1 MGVLQAVRMNS
12 PEPIRVSTPLRVLWL
27 RQGGCLPLHHGGRIY
42 SYHLIQNLMKF
53 CHVHVLEP
61 HVGSLSGVVDAPPY
75 GHVLE
80 RVSSEK
86 TMPEWSPCRFLSYL
100 WPIVRNLFASREPLS
115 LTLFRNE
122 AFDRKI
128 REVVQSG
135 RFDVVVA
142 DGLCNSLSFEGW
154 EKERRIPAVLIQHT
168 VESVMW
174 RRVAALQRN
183 PVTFL
188 FYHEM
193 ARRLRYREPELCRLF
208 DGVTAISEIDAR
220 HMREVYGLTQA
231 MANVPIG
238 ASPDTQVLSSAVLTN
253 SEPPIIAFV
262 GGMNYQ
268 PNADAAFW
276 FIEKVL
282 PIIRQT
288 RPEVRLRVIGRDP
301 PGALRRLAEK
311 SEGVEVTGTVDE
323 VLPLLRE
330 CVMLVVPLRAGSGV
344 RLKIMESLS
353 AALPI
358 VSTSIGAEGLSL
370 ESGTDLLIADDAPSF
385 AQAVLRLVG
394 DPELRRSMAQKG
406 QQRALAD
413 FSWHDSAAS
422 LTALLSSVHE
432 KHSKTV

>member
-1 MGVLQAVRMNS
+1 MNS
-12 PEPIRVSTPLRVLWL
+12 PMPAAETAKTPPCLRVLWL
-27 RQGGCLPLHHGGRIY
+27 RLGGCLPLHHGGRIY

-53 CHVHVLEP
+53 CHVHVLESHMDSP
-61 HVGSLSGVVDAPPY
+61 SGVVADPPY
-75 GHVLE
+75 GHVME
-80 RVSSEK
+80 RVGAENV
-86 TMPEWSPCRFLSYL
+86 MPEWSARRFLIYL

-115 LTLFRNE
+115 LTLFRSA

-154 EKERRIPAVLIQHT
+154 EKERRLPAVLIQHT

-208 DGVTAISEIDAR
+208 DGVTAISEMDAQHLR
-220 HMREVYGLTQA
+220 QVYGLTQP

-238 ASPDTQVLSSAVLTN
+238 ACAEETEIPAAVLTN
-253 SEPPIIAFV
+253 TDAPIIAFV

-288 RPEVRLRVIGRDP
+288 RPDVRLRVIGRDP

-353 AALPI
+353 AGLPI

-406 QQRALAD
+406 KQRALAD
-413 FSWHDSAAS
+413 YSWQESAAS
-422 LTALLSSVHE
+422 LAALLASVHE